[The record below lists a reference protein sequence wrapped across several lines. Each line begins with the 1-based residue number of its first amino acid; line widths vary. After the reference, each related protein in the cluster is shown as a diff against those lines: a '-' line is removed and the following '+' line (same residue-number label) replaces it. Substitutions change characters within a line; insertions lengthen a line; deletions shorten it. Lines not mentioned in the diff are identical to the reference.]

1 MKRVK
6 MNTAVLKSATG
17 ENFYTH
23 EVARLGKFDLE
34 TALVIQDVIEREWLV
49 PTLAKASD
57 YQIRKAIKL
66 AQVFIA
72 NGNSWEF

>member
-1 MKRVK
+1 
-6 MNTAVLKSATG
+6 MNKAVLKSATG

-23 EVARLGKFDLE
+23 EVAKLGKFDLE
-34 TALVIQDVIEREWLV
+34 TALVIQDVIENEMLIDSWG
-49 PTLAKASD
+49 KSSD

>member
-1 MKRVK
+1 
-6 MNTAVLKSATG
+6 MNKAVLKSATG
-17 ENFYTH
+17 ENYYTH
-23 EVARLGKFDLE
+23 EVAKLGKFDLE
-34 TALVIQDVIEREWLV
+34 TALVIQDVIENEMLIDSWG
-49 PTLAKASD
+49 KSSD

>member
-1 MKRVK
+1 
-6 MNTAVLKSATG
+6 MNKAVLKSATG

-23 EVARLGKFDLE
+23 EVAKLGKFDIE
-34 TALVIQDVIEREWLV
+34 TALVIQDVIENEMLIDSWG
-49 PTLAKASD
+49 KSSD